1 MAKLK
6 WLTESKNKVNK
17 RSGKLKPLDWIGEN
31 FFLKNTQV
39 HCCCDS
45 DEGYGWTIME
55 KQVELRNGW
64 KHTRLRSSSTI

>member
-6 WLTESKNKVNK
+6 WLTESRNKLNK
-17 RSGKLKPLDWIGEN
+17 RSGKLKTIRLDWRN
-31 FFLKNTQV
+31 LFLKNTQV